1 MDDQEIPRGITT
13 MEGPPVTVHFDG
25 ACQPPSGPGIA
36 TYGFTVEGPGLW
48 HEESG
53 LAVPP
58 FSEHATNNVA
68 EYTGAISA
76 LDWLR
81 RHGYRGPVVVV
92 GDSELVIRQM
102 RGEYAVR
109 AEHLRAYHDWLGRL
123 GREFA
128 SVEWRSVPREENRRA
143 DELSKEALVE
153 ARSTARRL
161 RPSSPPDPE
170 EKSGDAREDPGDDQP
185 QRTV

>member
-1 MDDQEIPRGITT
+1 MDDKELPRGITT
-13 MEGPPVTVHFDG
+13 MDGPPVTVHFDG

-48 HEESG
+48 HEEAG

-58 FSEHATNNVA
+58 YSERATNNVA

-81 RHGYRGPVVVV
+81 RQGYQGPVVVV

-109 AEHLRAYHDWLGRL
+109 AEHLRAYHDWLTRL
-123 GREFA
+123 VREFA

-153 ARSTARRL
+153 ARRDARRA
-161 RPSSPPDPE
+161 RPVVTIENDDPASDDAGGRSGPD
-170 EKSGDAREDPGDDQP
+170 
-185 QRTV
+185 